1 MMALLLAVCI
11 PASSFAGQA
20 LIALHRKNGNLDAV
34 ASRSAK
40 NVAVR
45 QAVQQHTLELL
56 SAYVP
61 NRMSGTGP
69 CASLSHARL
78 V

>member
-1 MMALLLAVCI
+1 MLALLLAVCI

-40 NVAVR
+40 NVAVSQAMR
-45 QAVQQHTLELL
+45 QQTL
-56 SAYVP
+56 S
-61 NRMSGTGP
+61 
-69 CASLSHARL
+69 
-78 V
+78 

>member
-1 MMALLLAVCI
+1 MMALLVAVCV

-20 LIALHRKNGNLDAV
+20 LVALHRKNGNLDAV

-45 QAVQQHTLELL
+45 QAVRQHTLA
-56 SAYVP
+56 SF
-61 NRMSGTGP
+61 
-69 CASLSHARL
+69 CA
-78 V
+78 

>member
-1 MMALLLAVCI
+1 MLALLLALCV
-11 PASSFAGQA
+11 PTSSFAGQA

-45 QAVQQHTLELL
+45 QAVRQQALTFLHIDIL
-56 SAYVP
+56 YG
-61 NRMSGTGP
+61 MSCTGLFTSF
-69 CASLSHARL
+69 CHARL
-78 V
+78 A